1 MVIEQPYGGPKIT
14 KDGVTVAKN
23 IEFKCKFQNLGASLV
38 KQVAN
43 ATNDVAGDGAPRLC
57 ASCAA
62 ACVVIPRLEGRPLVG
77 ALRVCDVCRTVVL
90 LFGVPDGCR
99 DPLARSG
106 RERYSVT
113 TGFFGQVVVDGE
125 C

>member
-43 ATNDVAGDGAPRLC
+43 ATNDVAGDGTSRTCGA
-57 ASCAA
+57 
-62 ACVVIPRLEGRPLVG
+62 EGRQG
-77 ALRVCDVCRTVVL
+77 RRASEGGGEGGLR
-90 LFGVPDGCR
+90 P
-99 DPLARSG
+99 
-106 RERYSVT
+106 RESE
-113 TGFFGQVVVDGE
+113 GGLHLQACGQE
-125 C
+125 E

>member
-43 ATNDVAGDGAPRLC
+43 ATNDVAGDGARRARVAERWQC
-57 ASCAA
+57 R
-62 ACVVIPRLEGRPLVG
+62 CV
-77 ALRVCDVCRTVVL
+77 
-90 LFGVPDGCR
+90 
-99 DPLARSG
+99 
-106 RERYSVT
+106 
-113 TGFFGQVVVDGE
+113 
-125 C
+125 

>member
-43 ATNDVAGDGAPRLC
+43 ATNDVAGDGAPQ
-57 ASCAA
+57 STPIVAA
-62 ACVVIPRLEGRPLVG
+62 ARCATCAHRQLLDGHTHSTRRFFSVSCVPHATHRP
-77 ALRVCDVCRTVVL
+77 AHRHHDRHRVD
-90 LFGVPDGCR
+90 
-99 DPLARSG
+99 
-106 RERYSVT
+106 
-113 TGFFGQVVVDGE
+113 
-125 C
+125 